1 MKKILSIL
9 ILLLS
14 NVAVA
19 QHVTDVD
26 AYQLGDKIIVEYAIS
41 GPENPSSGGRYSV
54 VPSFSVDGGIN
65 YTALKSISGDL
76 SNVNVGRGKRIEW
89 RVLDEYDSFVH
100 PEVIFKVDIYGG
112 GSGTAD
118 VQERKAESSAID
130 KSPSTLE
137 SGEDYYRKGQEC
149 EKNKRYADAIKY
161 YRQASQ
167 KGYKQADERI
177 KALQLQ
183 FW

>member
-26 AYQLGDKIIVEYAIS
+26 AYQLGDKIIIEYAIS

-54 VPSFSVDGGIN
+54 VPSFSVDGGRN

-76 SNVNVGRGKRIEW
+76 MNVNVGRGKRIEW

-100 PEVIFKVDIYGG
+100 PRNGRLNLLQQINLLQHLNQVLTIIEKGRSVKKT
-112 GSGTAD
+112 SGMLM
-118 VQERKAESSAID
+118 Q
-130 KSPSTLE
+130 
-137 SGEDYYRKGQEC
+137 
-149 EKNKRYADAIKY
+149 
-161 YRQASQ
+161 
-167 KGYKQADERI
+167 
-177 KALQLQ
+177 
-183 FW
+183 